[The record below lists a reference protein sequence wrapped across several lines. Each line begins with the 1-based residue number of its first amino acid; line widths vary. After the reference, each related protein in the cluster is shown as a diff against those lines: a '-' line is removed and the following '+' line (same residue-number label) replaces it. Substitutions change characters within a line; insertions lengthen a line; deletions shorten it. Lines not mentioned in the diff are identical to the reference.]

1 MARGCCEGPSTASP
15 PCPERGHMPSQLLT
29 THRRTCM
36 RPAEDQEDYSA
47 DFTFPSQE
55 WASVPGWIGPGE
67 GLGKQVAAA
76 WWRAARLP
84 KSSLRA
90 RIYVRNVSRG
100 KSLNPTKSNLWGDL
114 AMGPPRAS
122 YPHPWGHPEQEAS
135 RRKCWPPISHPH
147 RFSRNPRPL
156 RQPEE
161 AGVPTCTG

>member
-1 MARGCCEGPSTASP
+1 
-15 PCPERGHMPSQLLT
+15 MPSQLLT

-114 AMGPPRAS
+114 AMGPPRALTLIR
-122 YPHPWGHPEQEAS
+122 GAIQS
-135 RRKCWPPISHPH
+135 RRLPGAS
-147 RFSRNPRPL
+147 
-156 RQPEE
+156 
-161 AGVPTCTG
+161 AGLPQAILTGLAGTPGP